1 MHLFGLVL
9 FGLIASFW
17 IFHGLR
23 VAYGAWQ
30 LPWIK
35 EIAPAADAD
44 CPHVSILFAA
54 RDEEEKLPAAQSRNY
69 RRR

>member
-1 MHLFGLVL
+1 MHVFGLVL

-17 IFHGLR
+17 IFRGLR

-44 CPHVSILFAA
+44 CPRVSILFAA
-54 RDEEEKLPAAQSRNY
+54 RD
-69 RRR
+69 